1 MFSTL
6 FLVSLRPSAAVSTRR
21 TRKSAGDCLLYKR
34 GHLSAIVFFFSVW
47 DFFNLKRKETGHTQI
62 EKRSPQSTGP
72 FIQQRAGVLTERMRS
87 EKERERAKR
96 NKTATFSNKKTKKK
110 NSNEN
115 VKRNPRKEDEET
127 GWNVVLDRSSL
138 LIKRERAEGGVT
150 GERIEE
156 KRETC
161 HRLIERDIPL
171 SHGATS
177 PLLINIYL

>member
-1 MFSTL
+1 M
-6 FLVSLRPSAAVSTRR
+6 
-21 TRKSAGDCLLYKR
+21 
-34 GHLSAIVFFFSVW
+34 
-47 DFFNLKRKETGHTQI
+47 KRKETGHTQI

-127 GWNVVLDRSSL
+127 G
-138 LIKRERAEGGVT
+138 
-150 GERIEE
+150 
-156 KRETC
+156 
-161 HRLIERDIPL
+161 
-171 SHGATS
+171 
-177 PLLINIYL
+177 